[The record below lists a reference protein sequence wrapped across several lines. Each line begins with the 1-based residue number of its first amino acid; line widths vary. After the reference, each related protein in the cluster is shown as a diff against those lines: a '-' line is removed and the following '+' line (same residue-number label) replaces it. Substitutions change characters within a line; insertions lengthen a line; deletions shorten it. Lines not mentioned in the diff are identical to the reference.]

1 MKIFSFVFVDLLRIM
16 IFLLVQVLIAIT
28 NAFLIKRLGKFPKAK
43 RQPKISIL
51 VPARNEEKTI
61 KNCINSLLQQ
71 NYDNFEVIVLD
82 DNSIDQTKEI
92 LKNIQSRHLRIIEGK
107 PLPANWTGKSWACQQ
122 LASEASGELIFFTDA
137 DTIHHPSTIAYAVD
151 AMEANK
157 VDLLTAIVRN
167 EVVTFGEMITIPF
180 PTYSIF
186 TFLPLVVAYTLPK
199 STAFSAA
206 NGKFMFF
213 RKKVYEQIGGH
224 AAIRNNAVE
233 DIELGK
239 LIKKNGYRWRLVDAS
254 RLVYCRMYQNFSE
267 ALQGFTKNYFALFG
281 YQLLV
286 ALFVWLWLA
295 LITWYPLVAITIHII
310 ANRYNDQF
318 CYAVG
323 SIIATS
329 FLWLLTSLKFS
340 FPIYLFLLYP
350 VIITIT
356 LFIGLRSMT
365 MTILGRTIWKGR
377 QLPKKKIRLI

>member
-1 MKIFSFVFVDLLRIM
+1 
-16 IFLLVQVLIAIT
+16 
-28 NAFLIKRLGKFPKAK
+28 
-43 RQPKISIL
+43 
-51 VPARNEEKTI
+51 
-61 KNCINSLLQQ
+61 
-71 NYDNFEVIVLD
+71 
-82 DNSIDQTKEI
+82 
-92 LKNIQSRHLRIIEGK
+92 
-107 PLPANWTGKSWACQQ
+107 LPANWTGKSWACQQ

-295 LITWYPLVAITIHII
+295 LITWYPLVAITIHIM

-323 SIIATS
+323 SIMATS

-340 FPIYLFLLYP
+340 FPIYLFLPYP